1 MSGRE
6 AITPTAHYTGYVWV
20 RNGLSHPA
28 LATTEGRILYASIA
42 PVVAASRLLGG
53 ATLESY
59 LLARHRAIDVL
70 LDRAIE
76 HDRISQVIELAAGLS
91 PRGWRYVRRYGDR
104 IGYIEAD
111 LPEMGARKRRALER
125 IGPLP
130 DRHRVVAV
138 DALREQGEGSLES
151 LVEQLDRD
159 LGVAIITEGLL
170 SYLSPL
176 EVDALWRRLARILGG
191 FAHGRYISD
200 LYLGSSQTWQVR
212 AFRVL
217 LSVFVRG
224 PVYVHFGGPD
234 AAVSALHAAGFAAAE
249 VRLAE
254 GLGGKAGDPGAKL
267 AHVLEATT
275 A

>member
-1 MSGRE
+1 MRGRE
-6 AITPTAHYTGYVWV
+6 AVTPTAHYTGYVWV

-28 LATTEGRILYASIA
+28 LATTEGRILFASVA
-42 PVVAASRLLGG
+42 PVATASRLLGG

-76 HDRISQVIELAAGLS
+76 HDRISLVIELAAGLS
-91 PRGWRYVRRYGDR
+91 PRGWRYVKRYDDR
-104 IGYIEAD
+104 ITYIEAD
-111 LPEMGARKRRALER
+111 LPEMAARKRHALGR

-130 DRHRVVAV
+130 KRHRVVTI
-138 DALREQGEGSLES
+138 DALREYGDESLEG
-151 LVEQLDRD
+151 LVGQLDRD
-159 LGVAIITEGLL
+159 QGVAIITEGLL

-176 EVDALWRRLARILGG
+176 EVDALWRRLARILSG
-191 FAHGRYISD
+191 FAQGRYISD
-200 LYLGSSQTWQVR
+200 LYLGASQTWQVR

-224 PVYVHFGGPD
+224 PVYVHFGG
-234 AAVSALHAAGFAAAE
+234 AEEAISAVLSAGFAGARVERASE
-249 VRLAE
+249 LA
-254 GLGGKAGDPGAKL
+254 GGAGDPGASL
-267 AHVLEATT
+267 AHILEAST